1 MKKKLINSNNIY
13 IVGDIGNTD
22 TKIFLLNHK
31 FDKTRKI
38 FLKTR
43 LISNIYMN
51 KNLKILKNKSIKLGL
66 FSSVVP
72 SAYKQLSNFFKK
84 IYGISC
90 SELKNNKFSKLVNLK

>member
-1 MKKKLINSNNIY
+1 MLQSYRFLNYCVFLMKKKLINSNNIF

-31 FDKTRKI
+31 FNKKRKI

-43 LISNIYMN
+43 LISNAYMN
-51 KNLKILKNKSIKLGL
+51 KNLKILKNKNIKLGL

-72 SAYKQLSNFFKK
+72 SVYRQLSNFF
-84 IYGISC
+84 
-90 SELKNNKFSKLVNLK
+90 